1 MRFVDE
7 VSVKVIAGDGGSG
20 CVSFRREKFVPRGG
34 PDGGDGGDG
43 GSVYLEGNLHLATLA
58 DLEYHVTYKAGRG
71 VHGKG
76 KKMYGARGESRVI
89 EVPLGTDVY
98 NVETDELLGSVLKHG
113 ERLLVAKGGKGGRG
127 NAHFASSTHQAP
139 REFEEGKPGER
150 RKLKLLLR
158 LLADVGLVGL
168 PNAGKSTL
176 LKALTNAEPKI
187 ASYPFTTLSPN
198 LGVLR
203 DEHLSF
209 TLSDIP
215 GIIEGAAEGKGL
227 GLRFLR
233 HIERTSVLLFVLAA
247 DENPQEAFCTLTSE
261 LASYN
266 PDLLQRKRIV
276 VVNKMDISTKKPKIK
291 GEKKVIYISALKGDG
306 ISELKNRLNELLACH
321 SSIRNPGGRN

>member
-7 VSVKVIAGDGGSG
+7 VTIRVIAGDGGSG
-20 CVSFRREKFVPRGG
+20 CMSFRREKFVPRGG
-34 PDGGDGGDG
+34 PDGGDGGHG
-43 GSVYLEGNLHLATLA
+43 GSVYLAGNLQLATLA
-58 DLEYHVTYKAGRG
+58 DLEYHVTYRAGRG

-76 KKMYGARGESRVI
+76 KKMRGADGEDRII
-89 EVPLGTDVY
+89 EVPLGTDAY
-98 NVETDELLGSVLKHG
+98 DVESAQPLGSVLAHG
-113 ERLLVAKGGKGGRG
+113 EKLLVARGGRGGRG
-127 NAHFASSTHQAP
+127 NARFATPTHQAP
-139 REFEEGKPGER
+139 REHEEGKPGEK
-150 RKLKLLLR
+150 RKLHLILR

-209 TLSDIP
+209 TLSDVP

-233 HIERTSVLLFVLAA
+233 HIERTRVLIFLLAA
-247 DENPQEAFCTLTSE
+247 DENPSQAYRTLLAE
-261 LASYN
+261 LESYK
-266 PDLLQRKRIV
+266 PELTARPRIV
-276 VVNKMDISTKKPKIK
+276 VINKMDLVSGKPRIA
-291 GEKKVIYISALKGDG
+291 GEKNVIYVSALRGEG
-306 ISELKNRLNELLACH
+306 LGSLKKRLSALIQ
-321 SSIRNPGGRN
+321 S

>member
-7 VSVKVIAGDGGSG
+7 VTIRVIAGDGGSG
-20 CVSFRREKFVPRGG
+20 SVSFRREKFVPRGG

-43 GSVYLEGNLHLATLA
+43 GYVRLVGNLHLATLR

-71 VHGKG
+71 AHGKG
-76 KKMYGARGESRVI
+76 KNMHGAAGEDKEI

-98 NVETDELLGSVLKHG
+98 DEETSALLGSVLEHG
-113 ERLLVAKGGKGGRG
+113 ERLLVARGGKGGRG
-127 NAHFASSTHQAP
+127 NARFATATHQAP
-139 REFEEGKPGER
+139 REHEKGQPGEK
-150 RKLKLLLR
+150 RKLKLILR

-187 ASYPFTTLSPN
+187 AAYPFTTLSPN

-203 DEHLSF
+203 DEWMSF

-215 GIIEGAAEGKGL
+215 GIIEGAARGKGL

-233 HIERTSVLLFVLAA
+233 HIERTRVLIFILAA
-247 DENPQEAFCTLTSE
+247 DENPQGAYSTLCSE
-261 LASYN
+261 LRAWN
-266 PDLLQRKRIV
+266 PELVQRPRLV
-276 VVNKMDISTKKPKIK
+276 VVNKMDLVRKKPFIR
-291 GEKKVIYISALKGDG
+291 GEKEVLYISALKGDG
-306 ISELKNRLNELLACH
+306 LDELKKRLSTLV
-321 SSIRNPGGRN
+321 GK